1 MAIRVPVGL
10 FQYQGSE
17 LVTPPAIEPVT
28 LEEMR
33 QHLRIDDED
42 EHEYLLDIIA
52 EAREEIEQASGLSLI
67 TQTWKLAIDRWPS
80 GKQEWWDGVRQGHIN
95 ELYGSNSYSDLFL
108 PKYPLLSVD
117 SVKVYDED
125 SNEQTVSLA
134 STFDVDAIQR
144 PGRLTLKLGS
154 TWPIA
159 LRANNAI
166 IIEYTAGYGSAASDV
181 PAPLRRA
188 VKALAAYLFNH
199 RGDGCDPVEAMKMSG
214 AATVVNRYRTQRI

>member
-1 MAIRVPVGL
+1 MSLRVPVGL
-10 FQYQGSE
+10 YQYQGSE
-17 LVTPPAIEPVT
+17 IVTEPAIEPVT

-42 EHEYLLDIIA
+42 EHEYLLDIIR

-67 TQTWKLAIDRWPS
+67 SQTWRLAIDRWPA

-95 ELYGSNSYSDLFL
+95 QIYGPESYSALAL

-125 SNEQTVSLA
+125 SNETDVVIA
-134 STFDVDAIQR
+134 DTFDIDTIQR
-144 PGRLTLKLGS
+144 PGRMTLKVGA

-159 LRANNAI
+159 LRSNNAI
-166 IIEYTAGYGSAASDV
+166 IIEYTTGYGTAATDV
-181 PAPLRRA
+181 PSPLRRA

-199 RGDGCDPVEAMKMSG
+199 RGDGCDPIEAMKMSG